1 VLVSV
6 VPACDWFGQE
16 DNVKKT
22 KKGHPGGNPPG
33 SKKRPEAPPG
43 QADEI
48 PTPRRR
54 FLNRLWLLLVA
65 LGVVELALMLTY
77 YFKPRKPSADV
88 TDGETLLT
96 TGNVADFKPG
106 SVTAFP
112 QGRFYLVRLEDG
124 GFLALSRQC
133 THLGCTVPWD
143 EKAGHFACPCHA
155 SVFDMTGSVIKSPA
169 PRALDRFPITIENN
183 VIRVDTGRRIRRNQF
198 RDDQVIYAKSDRN

>member
-1 VLVSV
+1 M
-6 VPACDWFGQE
+6 
-16 DNVKKT
+16 KKAR
-22 KKGHPGGNPPG
+22 KGHSGGKPSG
-33 SKKRPEAPPG
+33 SKKRPETPRG
-43 QADEI
+43 QEGEK

-65 LGVVELALMLTY
+65 LGVVEFALMLTY

-88 TDGETLLT
+88 SDEATLLT
-96 TGNVADFKPG
+96 AGNVADFKPG

-112 QGRFYLVRLEDG
+112 QGRFYLVRLAAG

-155 SVFDMTGSVIKSPA
+155 SVFDMTGSVVKSPA
-169 PRALDRFPITIENN
+169 PRALDSFPIAIENN

-198 RDDQVIYAKSDRN
+198 RDDQVTFAKSDRT